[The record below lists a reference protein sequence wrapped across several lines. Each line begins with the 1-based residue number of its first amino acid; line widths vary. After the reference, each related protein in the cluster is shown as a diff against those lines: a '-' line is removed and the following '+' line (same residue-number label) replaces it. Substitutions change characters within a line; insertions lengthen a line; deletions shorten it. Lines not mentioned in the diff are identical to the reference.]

1 MNAIRTTSTRLWVIK
16 RILYG
21 CIYEWGEQETKTRK
35 QHFGFGVQTDTVV
48 GQILI
53 WTVGPWGMM
62 GISQVSWPV
71 KIANSVKEKHWRK
84 SESWDYVIENCA
96 SGVAPNNTFW
106 YGEKKKNHKGSK
118 ESFFI
123 SQSSERGGEREYLLT
138 YLCGIWADRKTDRS
152 NCQVNI
158 SAAGF
163 VPLPFQIMKDLMHAV
178 SGMNSG
184 FDMYYK

>member
-123 SQSSERGGEREYLLT
+123 SQSSERERVFTHLLMWNLSRQKDRQIKLSSEYFCSRLCPLT
-138 YLCGIWADRKTDRS
+138 VSDYERS
-152 NCQVNI
+152 
-158 SAAGF
+158 
-163 VPLPFQIMKDLMHAV
+163 HACSQWDELWLWHV
-178 SGMNSG
+178 L
-184 FDMYYK
+184 